1 MVTALY
7 ADFGIESPSA
17 PVTVTTSLPEFVC
30 AGPQNLTAESF
41 SNNVELRWDPPEGGP
56 TWFGHYNGTFNGGVG
71 TGAAAVFS
79 MAARFDAETLFDLN
93 GMQLT
98 QVSFIPNEVLSTYK
112 VMVYDAAGVPV
123 DSTEALN
130 GADLVMG
137 EWVDVELPNP
147 VNIVWTED
155 LIFGVKMVDG
165 NRISWRNR

>member
-1 MVTALY
+1 
-7 ADFGIESPSA
+7 
-17 PVTVTTSLPEFVC
+17 
-30 AGPQNLTAESF
+30 
-41 SNNVELRWDPPEGGP
+41 
-56 TWFGHYNGTFNGGVG
+56 
-71 TGAAAVFS
+71 

-112 VMVYDAAGVPV
+112 VMVYDSAGVPV

-155 LIFGVKMVDG
+155 LIFGVKMVTETGYPGGIDNG
-165 NRISWRNR
+165 PAVVGMGDLIDLGSGWGSMFENSV